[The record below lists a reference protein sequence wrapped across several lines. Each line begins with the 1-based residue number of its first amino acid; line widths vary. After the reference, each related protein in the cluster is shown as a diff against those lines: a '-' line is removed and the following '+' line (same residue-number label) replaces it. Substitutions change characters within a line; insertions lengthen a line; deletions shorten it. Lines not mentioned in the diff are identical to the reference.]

1 MKLVSAIMA
10 IYILGLIIVPC
21 ADVHAEYDSNKAGVQ
36 LIDTHENHVDTC
48 SPFCFCDCCQIV
60 SQPEYH
66 SFTTPSINL
75 FESLVTFY
83 QASEFS
89 IPITFWRP
97 PKI

>member
-1 MKLVSAIMA
+1 M
-10 IYILGLIIVPC
+10 GLLFVPC
-21 ADVHAEYDSNKAGVQ
+21 ADLHAENNSA
-36 LIDTHENHVDTC
+36 DTHIHISNTDENHVDTC

-66 SFTTPSINL
+66 SFITPSIIFIDKL
-75 FESLVTFY
+75 EAFY

-89 IPITFWRP
+89 VPITLWRP